1 MYTLKRVFPQADDW
15 LLRWQYEFCTKMFSD
30 GEDLCHPSFPFSL
43 RAEVDFDDETDQSW
57 ALPEGWVALEPDDPD
72 WPKHY
77 LALPAA

>member
-1 MYTLKRVFPQADDW
+1 MATLKRVFPQADDW
-15 LLRWQYEFCTKMFSD
+15 LLRRQYEFCTKMFSD
-30 GEDLCHPSFPFSL
+30 WEDLCHPSFPFSL